1 MFFSAKRFFTLAIA
15 LSSADALSAAVSVER
30 SVGPARIIHVASMP
44 VADLVFIDAGYEAGL
59 RQGMVCVAS
68 RDSEKL
74 GELLLVDLRPG
85 GASALILDLKSGR
98 SLQSGDS
105 VTVKTISSKK

>member
-1 MFFSAKRFFTLAIA
+1 MFLSANRLFSFAAVLA
-15 LSSADALSAAVSVER
+15 SVGSLSAAVSVER
-30 SVGPARIIHVASMP
+30 SMGPARITHVASIP
-44 VADLVFIDAGYEAGL
+44 VADLVLIDAGYEAGL

-74 GELLLVDLRPG
+74 GELLLVDLRTG
-85 GASALILDLKSGR
+85 VASALILDLKSGG

-105 VTVKTISSKK
+105 VTVKTVSSKK